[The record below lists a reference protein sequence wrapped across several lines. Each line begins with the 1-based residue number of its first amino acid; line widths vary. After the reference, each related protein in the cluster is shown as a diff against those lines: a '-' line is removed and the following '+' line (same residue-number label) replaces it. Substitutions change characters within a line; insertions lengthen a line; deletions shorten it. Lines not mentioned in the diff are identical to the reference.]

1 MAMEETDSQILA
13 EQQPIHLEIE
23 RPEDYARFLLQSKV
37 EIVAVLRSLVQ
48 RRSLVSAYFDEGR
61 SFILTSVLQVDAA
74 ADQLLIDSGR
84 DEAINRQVLL
94 AERLFLVSTLD
105 KVKIQFSLGRLSQ
118 THNGGLPAFA
128 AALPDQLLRLQ
139 RREYFRLTTPVTK
152 PVRLVATLRRADG
165 SALPVDTSILD
176 ISGGGVGL
184 MATPSLAT
192 LLPRGQRLDDG
203 RISLPDEGLLSANLL
218 VCNKGEEATRGGAR
232 YFRVGCEF
240 IGLAGARMNMLQR
253 YITRIERERKARLSG
268 MA

>member
-1 MAMEETDSQILA
+1 MAMEEADSRMRTDGR
-13 EQQPIHLEIE
+13 PVRLEIE
-23 RPEDYARFLLQSKV
+23 RPHEHARFLLQSKI

-48 RRSLVSAYFDEGR
+48 RRSLVTAYFDQGR
-61 SFILTSVLQVDAA
+61 SFFLTSLVELDADAGQVV
-74 ADQLLIDSGR
+74 IDSGR
-84 DEAINRQVLL
+84 EEAINREVLH

-105 KVKIQFSLGRLSQ
+105 KVKIQFSLRRLSE
-118 THNGGLPAFA
+118 TRNGGLPAFA
-128 AALPDQLLRLQ
+128 AALPDQILRLQ
-139 RREYFRLTTPVTK
+139 RREYFRLTTPVTR

-165 SALPVDTSILD
+165 SAMPVETSILD

-184 MATPSLAT
+184 LAAPSLAA

-203 RISLPDEGLLSANLL
+203 RISLPDEGVLTANLL

-232 YFRVGCEF
+232 HFRVGCEF
-240 IGLAGARMNMLQR
+240 IGLTGARMNMLQR

>member
-1 MAMEETDSQILA
+1 MHEADSPMLTDG
-13 EQQPIHLEIE
+13 QPVRLEIE
-23 RPEDYARFLLQSKV
+23 RPDEHARFLLRSKI
-37 EIVAVLRSLVQ
+37 EIIAVLRSLLQ
-48 RRSLVSAYFDEGR
+48 RRSLVTAYFDQGR
-61 SFILTSVLQVDAA
+61 SFLLTSLVEVDADA
-74 ADQLLIDSGR
+74 GRIVIDSGR
-84 DEAINRQVLL
+84 EEAVNHAVLL

-253 YITRIERERKARLSG
+253 YITRVERERKARLSG

>member
-1 MAMEETDSQILA
+1 MEETDSRMLTD
-13 EQQPIHLEIE
+13 EQPVRLEIE
-23 RPEDYARFLLQSKV
+23 RPEEHARFLLQSKA
-37 EIVAVLRSLVQ
+37 EILAVLRSLVQ
-48 RRSLVSAYFDEGR
+48 RRALVSAYFDQGR
-61 SFILTSVLQVDAA
+61 SFFLTSVVELDATRIV
-74 ADQLLIDSGR
+74 IDSGR
-84 DEAINRQVLL
+84 DEAINRAVLL
-94 AERLFLVSTLD
+94 AEQLFLVSTLD
-105 KVKIQFSLGRLSQ
+105 KVKIQFRLERLSE
-118 THNGGLPAFA
+118 TSSVGLPAFA
-128 AALPDQLLRLQ
+128 AALPNQLLRLQ

-165 SALPVDTSILD
+165 SAVPVDTSILD

-192 LLPRGQRLDDG
+192 LLPRGQRLADG
-203 RISLPDEGLLSANLL
+203 RISLPDEGLLIANLL

-240 IGLAGARMNMLQR
+240 VGLTGARMNMLQR